1 MAKESAGANPAY
13 EVAGGTVCA
22 TGWLWRT
29 ETWHCPQSREE
40 NAGPDEC
47 PCDLRQQLALLS
59 LQQQDVESGEANAR
73 NEIGWAQRNATSAIA
88 NQRAARDGINVS
100 ILRDGMSL
108 KEYSRKRS
116 FDKTPEPKPAPA
128 APAASP
134 GNYFCVQRHD
144 ATRLHYDFRLEVDG
158 TLKSWAV
165 PKGPSLEPL
174 AKHLAMH
181 VEDHPLDYGGFE
193 GNIPKGEYGGGSVML
208 WDRGSYELL
217 GDGPAPAQIE
227 RGDFK
232 FRLHGEKLR
241 GEFALVLMRG
251 RGKGNEWLLIKK
263 KDAEAQ
269 PGWNIED
276 HARSVLTGR
285 TQQEIA
291 ENLPPPQP
299 PTPNPQSR
307 SFPTGAVKAPMP
319 QSVPPM
325 LATLATHPPSGD
337 SWLFEVKWDG
347 VRALCFIG
355 GDQGDNDLRIL
366 SRSGKRCDRQYPELS
381 VLPRQVKASQAIL
394 DGEIAVLDD
403 KGRASFSLIQPRIS
417 VTDANSVAHLSRSA
431 PVNLFLFDLLY
442 LDGYDLRAAPLEERK
457 RLLSEIVVPSDRIH
471 VSDFFTVDG
480 AAMLEAA
487 RANGLEGIV
496 AKARGSKY
504 EGRRSRDW
512 IKVKVVTS
520 DDFVIGG
527 FTHGERDYFSS
538 LVLGLYDGE
547 KLTHAGQ
554 VGTGFNERSLKEIYG
569 RLEPLITKK
578 RPFSGTVKALR
589 DVTWVQPELV
599 AEIKYLEITPD
610 GLLRAP
616 VFVGLRPDKDPK
628 ECVREAAREAADEEQ
643 PRRAPLLPADSPA
656 EVLLDVEGHRLKLT
670 NLNKVFYPGEAI
682 TKRDVINYYDA
693 VAPLILPHLRDRP
706 LSLKRYPNGIQEQF
720 FFQKDAEGKV
730 PDWVRLEPI
739 FSEHNQ
745 DKIHYIICNDRA
757 TLIYLANLASIDQN
771 PWMSRIGS
779 LDHPDFALID
789 LDPTEGCPY
798 SQIVE
803 AAQLVKQTLD
813 SIGLAGYPKTTGGDG
828 MHIYIPLE
836 PVYTFEQVR
845 SFAELLSI
853 LAINRNPDLFT
864 TPRTVSRRRK
874 AKVYFD
880 YLQISSAKTIAAPYV
895 LRAHP
900 GAPVSTPLD
909 WSEVKAGLEPGQF
922 NIHNAPAR
930 FERTGDLFEGVLTKP
945 QRLDP
950 ALEKVARNSV
960 SPAPPRQK

>member
-1 MAKESAGANPAY
+1 
-13 EVAGGTVCA
+13 
-22 TGWLWRT
+22 
-29 ETWHCPQSREE
+29 
-40 NAGPDEC
+40 
-47 PCDLRQQLALLS
+47 
-59 LQQQDVESGEANAR
+59 
-73 NEIGWAQRNATSAIA
+73 
-88 NQRAARDGINVS
+88 
-100 ILRDGMSL
+100 MSL
-108 KEYSRKRS
+108 KEYNRKRS
-116 FDKTPEPKPAPA
+116 FDKTPEPPPRVESTPA
-128 APAASP
+128 

-217 GDGPAPAQIE
+217 GDAPALAQIE

-263 KDAEAQ
+263 KDADAQ

-291 ENLPPPQP
+291 ENLPPPQSLA
-299 PTPNPQSR
+299 PNPQSL
-307 SFPTGAVKAPMP
+307 SFPAGAVKAPMP
-319 QSVPPM
+319 RSVSPM
-325 LATLATHPPSGD
+325 LATLATRPPSGD
-337 SWLFEVKWDG
+337 SWLYEVKWDG
-347 VRALCFIG
+347 VRALCFI
-355 GDQGDNDLRIL
+355 DDAQLCIL
-366 SRSGKRCDRQYPELS
+366 SRSGKRCEQQYPELS
-381 VLPRQVKASQAIL
+381 LLPRHVKASQAIL

-403 KGRASFSLIQPRIS
+403 KGRSSFNLIQPRIS
-417 VTDANSVAHLSRSA
+417 VSDANAVAHLSRSTPA
-431 PVNLFLFDLLY
+431 NLFLFDLLY
-442 LDGYDLRAAPLEERK
+442 LDGYDLRGVPLEERK
-457 RLLSEIVVPSDRIH
+457 RLLSEIVTPSHRIH

-480 AAMLEAA
+480 DAMLEAA

-496 AKARGSKY
+496 AKTRGSKY

-512 IKVKVVTS
+512 IKVKVISS

-538 LVLGLYDGE
+538 LVLGLYDGQ

-554 VGTGFNERSLKEIYG
+554 VGTGFNEKSLKEIYSKI
-569 RLEPLITKK
+569 EPLISKK
-578 RPFSGTVKALR
+578 NPFTGTVKALR
-589 DVTWVQPELV
+589 DVTWLQPELV
-599 AEIKYLEITPD
+599 AEIKYLEVTPD

-616 VFVGLRPDKDPK
+616 VFVALRPDKDPK
-628 ECVREAAREAADEEQ
+628 ECMREGLTPEAAIPVEEKTG
-643 PRRAPLLPADSPA
+643 PLLPPDSPA
-656 EVLLDVEGHRLKLT
+656 EVTLDIEGHRLKLT
-670 NLNKVFYPGEAI
+670 NLPKVFYPGEGI

-693 VAPLILPHLRDRP
+693 VASFILPHLRDRP
-706 LSLKRYPNGIQEQF
+706 LSLKRYPNGINEQF

-745 DKIHYIICNDRA
+745 DQIHYIICNDRA

-771 PWMSRIGS
+771 PWMSRVGS
-779 LDHPDFALID
+779 LDNPDFALID

-803 AAQLVKQTLD
+803 AAQLVKKTLD

-853 LAINRNPDLFT
+853 LVINQNPGLFT
-864 TPRTVSRRRK
+864 TPRAVSRRKK

-909 WSEVKAGLEPGQF
+909 WSEVKAGLDPAQF
-922 NIHNAPAR
+922 NIHNAMAR
-930 FERTGDLFEGVLTKP
+930 FQRTGDLFEPVLTKP
-945 QRLDP
+945 QRLEP
-950 ALEKVARNSV
+950 ALEKVAANSA
-960 SPAPPRQK
+960 SLAQRPRK